1 MGFLQL
7 MRLEIICQDRLGI
20 AQDVLDILVNYEID
34 LRGIEID
41 IAGKIFLNFPNI
53 EFADFQH
60 LMPEIRRLKGIDD
73 VKTTPFMPIEREQNQ
88 LRALLQTLPD
98 PIFSVDTRGRILLV
112 NDAVLISTEQQANT
126 LLGRDIGDFVRGF
139 NYLKWLDSK
148 DVSSKTQKVSFIEQD
163 FLADILPVKVPDA
176 DGGSILAGA
185 LLMLKSEFRL
195 GQQLTVFHQVSKDSF
210 ASIQANSTAMKRV
223 IKEATRMSELDEPIL
238 MYGDTGT
245 GKGMLAKACHDASRR
260 ASNEFVVFNCS
271 TLTDALGELLGHQ
284 GGSAGALEQAQGGTL
299 FLDEIAD
306 MPLQLQAALI
316 QVLQSGVFQRVNSEE
331 LINLDVRI
339 ICTTQKDL
347 VRLIE
352 EGKFRE
358 ELYYRMNVLN
368 LHVPPLIDR
377 KSDIIPLA
385 DRFLKQHSVKLGRR
399 PPKMSKSCVE
409 YLQNYSWPGNVRQL
423 DNVIYRAVSLLDG
436 NEMSKDHIQL
446 PRSAGIESDT
456 PEEFEGTLEEE
467 VKRYEKSL
475 LKRLYPFYP
484 STRQLAKKLGL
495 SHTAIANKLR
505 EYGINKKTVK
515 L

>member
-1 MGFLQL
+1 

-60 LMPEIRRLKGIDD
+60 LMPEIRRIKGIDD

-88 LRALLQTLPD
+88 LKALLQTLPD
-98 PIFSVDTRGRILLV
+98 PIFSIDTKGRILLV
-112 NDAVLISTEQQANT
+112 NDAVLVSTEQESSA
-126 LLGRDIGDFVRGF
+126 LLGKDIDDYVRGF

-148 DVSSKTQKVSFIEQD
+148 EVTGQTQKVSFIEQD

-176 DGGSILAGA
+176 DGGFILAGA

-195 GQQLTVFHQVSKDSF
+195 GQQLTVFHQVSADSF
-210 ASIQANSTAMKRV
+210 SSLQANSNAMKKV
-223 IKEATRMSELDEPIL
+223 IKEATRMAELDEPIL
-238 MYGDTGT
+238 MYGETGT
-245 GKGMLAKACHDASRR
+245 GKSMLAKACHDASRR
-260 ASNEFVVFNCS
+260 ASNEFIVFNCS
-271 TLTDALGELLGHQ
+271 SLTDATGELFGDSK
-284 GGSAGALEQAQGGTL
+284 GKAGALERAQGGTL

-306 MPLQLQAALI
+306 MPMQLQALLV
-316 QVLQSGVFQRVNSEE
+316 QVLQSGIFQRVDSEDP
-331 LINLDVRI
+331 IFLDTRI

-347 VRLIE
+347 VKLIE
-352 EGKFRE
+352 QGQFKE
-358 ELYYRMNVLN
+358 ELYYRLNVLN
-368 LHVPPLIDR
+368 LYVPPLIDR

-409 YLQNYSWPGNVRQL
+409 YLQSYSWPGNVRQL
-423 DNVIYRAVSLLDG
+423 DNVLYRAVSLLDG
-436 NEMSKDHIQL
+436 TEMSKEHIQL
-446 PRSAGIESDT
+446 PNSGGDIAAV
-456 PEEFEGTLEEE
+456 PENFQGTLEEE

-505 EYGINKKTVK
+505 EYGINKKTLSK
-515 L
+515 P